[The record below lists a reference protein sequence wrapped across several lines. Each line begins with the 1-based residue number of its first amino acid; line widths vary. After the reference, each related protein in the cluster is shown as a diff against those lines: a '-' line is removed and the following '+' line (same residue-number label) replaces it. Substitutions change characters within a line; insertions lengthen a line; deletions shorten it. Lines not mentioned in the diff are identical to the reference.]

1 MPDALI
7 NGYKMYY
14 ETHGQG
20 QPLVM
25 IHGGL
30 GGGEGCAGFVEHH
43 AAALSPDFQ
52 LVVYDRRAAGRS
64 GNPEDGY
71 SIENVAND
79 LHALLAHLDVSHAH
93 ILGSSAGGPIAL
105 RFALEHPEMTDT
117 LLLVNTMSYVQE
129 SERAVRQRELDQMRA
144 DDAAKGRE
152 ASIAGALEARWPG
165 LRESEPERFNRLY
178 RLNLERY
185 DGIAQTMQGYLDI
198 KDSLESRLAEL
209 AMPTLVTHGDEDSR
223 IPVECGRQLHRAI
236 AGSELFI
243 VPGAEHGLMG
253 NEPALMRKVILEF
266 LARRASPAGS
276 ATR

>member
-7 NGYKMYY
+7 NGYMMYY

-43 AAALSPDFQ
+43 AAALSPDFH

-209 AMPTLVTHGDEDSR
+209 ALPTLVTHGDEDSR

>member
-7 NGYKMYY
+7 NGYMMYY

-43 AAALSPDFQ
+43 AAALSPDFH